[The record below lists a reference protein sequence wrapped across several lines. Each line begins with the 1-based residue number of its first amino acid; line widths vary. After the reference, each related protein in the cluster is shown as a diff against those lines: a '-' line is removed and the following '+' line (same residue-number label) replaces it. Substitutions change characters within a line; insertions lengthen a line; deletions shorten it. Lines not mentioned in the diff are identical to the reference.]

1 MFRSVLPLSF
11 IIATRFFGLFIVL
24 PVLSL
29 YALNLKGASE
39 NLIGLVIGIYAIMQ
53 MIFQVPFGALSDR
66 IGRKNALCLGLIVFI
81 IGSFICAFSNDI
93 FTMIIGRAL
102 QGSGAVGAVA
112 TALISDFI
120 VEEKRSKAMAIMGG
134 MIALSFAVSMI
145 LSPILSAKFG
155 ISSLFELSAYLTI
168 FCLILLYIIVPKEPK
183 IKSLKQKIPFL
194 EILKDKDL
202 TLMNLTSFLQK
213 MFMTMAFVIIP
224 IVLVKDF
231 NFDKN
236 ELYKIY
242 GIATFF
248 GFFAMGFSGAMGE
261 RRGLAKGILLAG
273 ILFFIV
279 SFIIFAVSHSVL
291 SFSVGVV
298 IFFIGFNMHEP
309 IMQSVASKF
318 AKISQRGEVLGIF
331 NSAGYFGSFI
341 GAVSGGIIVGFH
353 ISILAIFVAI
363 LGIIWFWLLL
373 KLTNPNDFKNLYLD
387 KFKVRNFS
395 VLGSINGVVEFYE
408 TNENFV
414 IKYNWKVISERQ
426 ILEIL

>member
-39 NLIGLVIGIYAIMQ
+39 NLTGLVIGIYAVMQ

-183 IKSLKQKIPFL
+183 IKSLKQKTPFL

-353 ISILAIFVAI
+353 INILAIFVAI
-363 LGIIWFWLLL
+363 LGIIWFWFLL

-414 IKYNWKVISERQ
+414 IKYNRKVISERQ

>member
-39 NLIGLVIGIYAIMQ
+39 NLTGLVIGIYAIMQ

-183 IKSLKQKIPFL
+183 IKSLKQKTPFL

-318 AKISQRGEVLGIF
+318 TKISQRGEVLGIF

-341 GAVSGGIIVGFH
+341 GAVSGGIIVGFY

-387 KFKVRNFS
+387 KFKVRNFG

-414 IKYNWKVISERQ
+414 IKYNRKVISERQ

>member
-183 IKSLKQKIPFL
+183 IKSLKQKTTFL

-236 ELYKIY
+236 ELYEIY

-387 KFKVRNFS
+387 KFKVRNFG

-414 IKYNWKVISERQ
+414 IKYNRKVISERQ

>member
-183 IKSLKQKIPFL
+183 IKSLKQKTPFL

-341 GAVSGGIIVGFH
+341 GAVLGGIIVGFH

-387 KFKVRNFS
+387 KFKVRNFG

-414 IKYNWKVISERQ
+414 IKYNRKVISERQ

>member
-183 IKSLKQKIPFL
+183 IKSLKQKTPFL

-341 GAVSGGIIVGFH
+341 GAVLGGIIVGFH

-387 KFKVRNFS
+387 KFKVRNFG
-395 VLGSINGVVEFYE
+395 VLGNINGVVEFYE

-414 IKYNWKVISERQ
+414 IKYNRKVISERQ

>member
-1 MFRSVLPLSF
+1 
-11 IIATRFFGLFIVL
+11 
-24 PVLSL
+24 
-29 YALNLKGASE
+29 
-39 NLIGLVIGIYAIMQ
+39 
-53 MIFQVPFGALSDR
+53 
-66 IGRKNALCLGLIVFI
+66 
-81 IGSFICAFSNDI
+81 
-93 FTMIIGRAL
+93 
-102 QGSGAVGAVA
+102 
-112 TALISDFI
+112 
-120 VEEKRSKAMAIMGG
+120 
-134 MIALSFAVSMI
+134 
-145 LSPILSAKFG
+145 
-155 ISSLFELSAYLTI
+155 
-168 FCLILLYIIVPKEPK
+168 
-183 IKSLKQKIPFL
+183 
-194 EILKDKDL
+194 
-202 TLMNLTSFLQK
+202 
-213 MFMTMAFVIIP
+213 
-224 IVLVKDF
+224 
-231 NFDKN
+231 
-236 ELYKIY
+236 
-242 GIATFF
+242 
-248 GFFAMGFSGAMGE
+248 MGFSGAMGE

-353 ISILAIFVAI
+353 IGILAIFVAI
-363 LGIIWFWLLL
+363 LDIIWFWLLL

-387 KFKVRNFS
+387 KFKVRNFG

-414 IKYNWKVISERQ
+414 IKYNRKVISERQ

>member
-120 VEEKRSKAMAIMGG
+120 VEEKRGKAMAIMGG
-134 MIALSFAVSMI
+134 MIAFSFAVSMI

-183 IKSLKQKIPFL
+183 IKSLKQKTPFL

-353 ISILAIFVAI
+353 IGILAIFVAI
-363 LGIIWFWLLL
+363 LDIIWFWLLL

-387 KFKVRNFS
+387 KFKVRNFG

-414 IKYNWKVISERQ
+414 IKYNRKVISERQ

>member
-134 MIALSFAVSMI
+134 MIAFSFAVSMI

-183 IKSLKQKIPFL
+183 IKSLKQKTPFL

-353 ISILAIFVAI
+353 IGILAIFVAI
-363 LGIIWFWLLL
+363 LDIIWFWLLL

-387 KFKVRNFS
+387 KFKVRNFG

-414 IKYNWKVISERQ
+414 IKYNRKVISERQ

>member
-183 IKSLKQKIPFL
+183 IKSLKQKTPFL

-202 TLMNLTSFLQK
+202 TLMNFTSFLQK

-341 GAVSGGIIVGFH
+341 GAVSGLSLIH
-353 ISILAIFVAI
+353 I
-363 LGIIWFWLLL
+363 
-373 KLTNPNDFKNLYLD
+373 
-387 KFKVRNFS
+387 
-395 VLGSINGVVEFYE
+395 
-408 TNENFV
+408 
-414 IKYNWKVISERQ
+414 
-426 ILEIL
+426 